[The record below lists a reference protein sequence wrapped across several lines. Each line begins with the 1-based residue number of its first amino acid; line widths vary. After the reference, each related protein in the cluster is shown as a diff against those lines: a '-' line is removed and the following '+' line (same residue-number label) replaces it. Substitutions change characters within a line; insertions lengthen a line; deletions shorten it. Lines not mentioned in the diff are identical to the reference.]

1 MEFINKWV
9 RGIKDQKRKD
19 EIMKRE
25 QDEAVAALQGG
36 QLHPRAKE
44 RIARQQ
50 AAGQKFFSSDL
61 SVREYLL
68 CRESG
73 FRAVGQ
79 VMGSCFY
86 NVSLA
91 GATGGSLGIVQSEG
105 NPDKF
110 FSNNS
115 RGMRQTSG
123 ELTAITEAQLKAR
136 RLAVD
141 RMLLEAHA
149 MGAHGVIG
157 VKVKASNFDFS
168 TRLTEFTAIGTA
180 VTVPGC
186 ENRGTTFTS
195 DLNGQEFWQLYNA
208 GYSPRE
214 LSFGVCSYYVKCDP
228 LTRQMIDPTL
238 VDFLKGRSSNNQEIV
253 PFTQGFYEARNLA
266 MGRLT
271 SDAVAV
277 RADGMVSMSV
287 DYNVQTIQYAVNN
300 KTFHDLVIHFIAT
313 GTSIAKDHERSDAS
327 KSIAT
332 PKLQLL
338 LASPRSA
345 MDVGIAGSAYV
356 PPEIQKLIEMSDLDD
371 DE

>member
-1 MEFINKWV
+1 MKFINKWV
-9 RGIKDQKRKD
+9 NGIKDQRRKD

-25 QDEAVAALQGG
+25 QEEAMSALQGG

-44 RIARQQ
+44 RIDRQK
-50 AAGQKFFSSDL
+50 AVGQKFFSSDL

-86 NVSLA
+86 NVSLT
-91 GATGGSLGIVQSEG
+91 GTTGGSLGIVQSEG

-110 FSNNS
+110 FSNNF

-123 ELTAITEAQLKAR
+123 ELNAITEAQLRAR

-157 VKVKASNFDFS
+157 VKVNTSNFDFT

-180 VTVPGC
+180 ITVPGF

-208 GYSPRE
+208 GYAPRE

-228 LTRQMIDPTL
+228 QTRQMIDPTL

-266 MGRLT
+266 MSRLT
-271 SDAVAV
+271 SDAMAV
-277 RADGMVSMSV
+277 KADGLVSMSV
-287 DYNVQTIQYAVNN
+287 DYNVQTIQYEVSN
-300 KTFHDLVIHFIAT
+300 KTFHDLVVHFIAT
-313 GTSIAKDHERSDAS
+313 GTSIAKDHERSEAS
-327 KSIAT
+327 KGIAK
-332 PKLQLL
+332 PKLQLT
-338 LASPRSA
+338 LAGSRSL
-345 MDVGIAGSAYV
+345 MDVGIAGSSYV
-356 PPEIQKLIEMSDLDD
+356 PPEIQKLIDMADLDD